1 MLVNELRSKGSVR
14 LRYIMSRYNAYDD
27 DIIMRLYFND
37 WTLIQS
43 MREFGKRT
51 HAELKAILNNMK
63 VKELRKWKILMMLMY
78 YGMNC

>member
-1 MLVNELRSKGSVR
+1 MLVNELKSKGSIR
-14 LRYIMSRYNAYDD
+14 LHYIMSRHNAYDD

-43 MREFGKRT
+43 MRGFGIRT

-63 VKELRKWKILMMLMY
+63 VGIKK
-78 YGMNC
+78 